1 MPAYL
6 DDIIIAHRA
15 RAAAD
20 TRDVGSLAAQAE
32 QGPALRPFVPALT
45 AASANGSIAVI
56 SEIKRRSPS
65 KGPLDLDLDPAGVAV
80 DYQSGG
86 AASLSVLTD
95 QDFFGGSPADLST
108 ARAACALPVLRK
120 DFTVSEADVCDARI
134 MGADAV
140 LLIVAALT
148 DSELHTFLSLAAR
161 LGLAALVE
169 VHDAVELDRALQSG
183 ATLVGVNQRNL
194 RTFEVD
200 HDLALTLAETFPA
213 GIVAVA
219 ESGIR
224 GAADA
229 ARLADAGYHAVLVGE
244 TLVRSGDR
252 RASVEALV
260 GARKGRVGPG
270 GSAPGEAGPGDVKSP
285 ADRSSMTSSS

>member
-6 DDIIIAHRA
+6 DDILVAHRA

-20 TRDVGSLAAQAE
+20 RRDVGSLAAQAE

-86 AASLSVLTD
+86 AACLSVLTD
-95 QDFFGGSPADLST
+95 QDFFGGSPADLSA

-120 DFTVSEADVCDARI
+120 DFTVSETDVYDARI

-148 DSELHTFLSLAAR
+148 DSELGAFVTLAGR

-169 VHDAVELDRALQSG
+169 VHDAAELDRALQAG
-183 ATLVGVNQRNL
+183 ATVVGVNQRNL

-200 HDLALTLAETFPA
+200 HDLALALAEMFPA
-213 GIVAVA
+213 GIVGVA

-260 GARKGRVGPG
+260 GARKGRL
-270 GSAPGEAGPGDVKSP
+270 GSGDAGNTT
-285 ADRSSMTSSS
+285 DRSSMTSSS

>member
-6 DDIIIAHRA
+6 DDILVAHRA

-20 TRDVGSLAAQAE
+20 RRDVGSLAAQAE

-86 AASLSVLTD
+86 AACLSVLTD
-95 QDFFGGSPADLST
+95 EDFFGGSAADLT
-108 ARAACALPVLRK
+108 AARAACTLPVLRK
-120 DFTVSEADVCDARI
+120 DFTVSEADVYDARI

-140 LLIVAALT
+140 LLIVAGLT
-148 DSELHTFLSLAAR
+148 DSELGTFVSLAGR

-169 VHDAVELDRALQSG
+169 VHDAAELDRALQAG

-194 RTFEVD
+194 KTFDVD
-200 HDLALTLAETFPA
+200 HDLALALAETFPA
-213 GIVAVA
+213 GIVGVA

-224 GAADA
+224 GAVDA

-270 GSAPGEAGPGDVKSP
+270 NVGPGNVGT
-285 ADRSSMTSSS
+285 ATNRSSMTSSS

>member
-1 MPAYL
+1 MPSYL
-6 DDIIIAHRA
+6 DDILIAHRA
-15 RAAAD
+15 RAAD
-20 TRDVGSLAAQAE
+20 DRRDLESLAAQAE
-32 QGPALRPFVPALT
+32 QGPALRPFVAALA
-45 AASANGSIAVI
+45 AASTNGSIAVI

-65 KGPLDLDLDPAGVAV
+65 KGPLDLDLDPAGTAV

-86 AASLSVLTD
+86 AACLSVLTD
-95 QDFFGGSPADLST
+95 EDFFGGATADLAA
-108 ARAACALPVLRK
+108 ARAACTLPVLRK
-120 DFTVSEADVCDARI
+120 DFTVSEADVYDARI

-140 LLIVAALT
+140 LLIVAGLT
-148 DSELHTFLSLAAR
+148 DPELSTFMSLAGR

-169 VHDAVELDRALQSG
+169 VHDAAELDRALQAG

-200 HDLALTLAETFPA
+200 HDLALALAETFPP

-260 GARKGRVGPG
+260 GARKDGAGTGTVGN
-270 GSAPGEAGPGDVKSP
+270 AN
-285 ADRSSMTSSS
+285 DRSSMTSSS

>member
-6 DDIIIAHRA
+6 DDILTAHRA

-20 TRDVGSLAAQAE
+20 QRDVGSLSTQAE
-32 QGPALRPFVPALT
+32 DGPAVRPFAPALT
-45 AASANGSIAVI
+45 AAAADGSIAVI

-65 KGPLDLDLDPAGVAV
+65 KGALDLDLDPAAVAV

-86 AASLSVLTD
+86 AACLSVLTD
-95 QDFFGGSPADLST
+95 GAFFGGSPADLAA
-108 ARAACALPVLRK
+108 ARAACSLPVLRK
-120 DFTVSEADVCDARI
+120 DFTVSGADVCDARI

-148 DSELHTFLSLAAR
+148 DAELASFLALAGR
-161 LGLAALVE
+161 LDLTALVE
-169 VHDAVELDRALQSG
+169 VHDATELDRALQAG
-183 ATLVGVNQRNL
+183 ATVIGVNQRNL

-200 HDLALTLAETFPA
+200 HDLALSLAAAFPA
-213 GIVAVA
+213 GIVGVA

-224 GAADA
+224 GADDA

-244 TLVRSGDR
+244 TLVRSNDR
-252 RASVEALV
+252 QASVQALV
-260 GARKGRVGPG
+260 GARTDRVRTGANPGASGRDGAN
-270 GSAPGEAGPGDVKSP
+270 GSS
-285 ADRSSMTSSS
+285 DRSSMTRS

>member
-6 DDIIIAHRA
+6 DDILVAHRA

-20 TRDVGSLAAQAE
+20 RRDVASLAAQAG
-32 QGPALRPFVPALT
+32 QGPSVRPFVSALS

-65 KGPLDLDLDPAGVAV
+65 KGPLDLHLDPATVAV

-86 AASLSVLTD
+86 AACLSVLTD
-95 QDFFGGSPADLST
+95 EGFFGGSAADLVA
-108 ARAACALPVLRK
+108 ARAACDLPVLRK
-120 DFTVSEADVCDARI
+120 DFTVSEADVYDARI
-134 MGADAV
+134 MGADAL

-148 DSELHTFLSLAAR
+148 DSELATFVSLAGQ

-169 VHDAVELDRALQSG
+169 VHDAAELDRALMAG
-183 ATLVGVNQRNL
+183 ARVVGVNQRNL
-194 RTFEVD
+194 RTFDVD

-213 GIVAVA
+213 GLTAVA

-229 ARLADAGYHAVLVGE
+229 ARLAAAGYHAVLVGE
-244 TLVRSGDR
+244 ALVRSGDR

-260 GARKGRVGPG
+260 GARKDRVDSDDV
-270 GSAPGEAGPGDVKSP
+270 GSNTG
-285 ADRSSMTSSS
+285 RSSMTGAP

>member
-6 DDIIIAHRA
+6 DDILVAHRA

-20 TRDVGSLAAQAE
+20 RRDVASLAAQAG
-32 QGPALRPFVPALT
+32 QGPSVRPFVSALS
-45 AASANGSIAVI
+45 AASADGSIAVI

-65 KGPLDLDLDPAGVAV
+65 KGPLDLDLDPATVAV

-86 AASLSVLTD
+86 AACLSVLTD
-95 QDFFGGSPADLST
+95 EGFFGGSASDLVA
-108 ARAACALPVLRK
+108 ARAACDLPVLRK
-120 DFTVSEADVCDARI
+120 DFTVSEADVYDARI

-148 DSELHTFLSLAAR
+148 DSELTTFVSLAGR

-169 VHDAVELDRALQSG
+169 VHDAPELDRALIAG
-183 ATLVGVNQRNL
+183 ATVVGVNQRNL
-194 RTFEVD
+194 RTFDVD

-213 GIVAVA
+213 GLTAVA

-229 ARLADAGYHAVLVGE
+229 ARLAAAGYHAVLVGE

-260 GARKGRVGPG
+260 GARKDRVDSDNA
-270 GSAPGEAGPGDVKSP
+270 GSTTG
-285 ADRSSMTSSS
+285 RSSMTGAP